1 MDSVYH
7 RHPFVV
13 PNLVPLEDC
22 QDFAEL
28 LDDYTSSGM
37 SMGRVESDTVVN
49 YKSGSSDKH
58 TYMYGEP
65 FGQQIQKEIQSEVEK
80 LTGLSLK
87 RSYVSFRKYLKGNAL
102 YSLKDRARSEVSV
115 TVCIGKSD
123 SDYSWPIY
131 IDDGDK
137 TSMLSCDIGDGI
149 IYAGTV
155 HSHSREPL
163 EIDWYS
169 VLLIHY
175 VNANGPYVD
184 SQDRI
189 NDLNMLE
196 NHTGKFS

>member
-1 MDSVYH
+1 M
-7 RHPFVV
+7 
-13 PNLVPLEDC
+13 PLEDC

-37 SMGRVESDTVVN
+37 SMGHEESDTVVN
-49 YKSGSSDKH
+49 YKTADHKDRH

-65 FGQQIQKEIQSEVEK
+65 FGQEIQREIQSEVER

-87 RSYVSFRKYLKGNAL
+87 RSYVSSRKYFKGNEL
-102 YSLKDRARSEVSV
+102 YSHKDRDSCEVSV
-115 TVCIGKSD
+115 TVCLGKSD
-123 SDYSWPIY
+123 PNYSWPIY
-131 IDDGDK
+131 IDSGDD
-137 TSMLSCDIGDGI
+137 TSMLSCNIGDGI

-155 HSHSREPL
+155 HSHSRKPL

-184 SQDRI
+184 SRDRL
-189 NDLNMLE
+189 NDLNMLST
-196 NHTGKFS
+196 HTGDFKTR